1 MTAPA
6 LDAVR
11 LSLHVLAAC
20 LWVGGQFT
28 VAGLVPALRS
38 VGPEAPKAAARALAR
53 VLWPAYFVL
62 LATGIWNVAATHA
75 DKQDHVW
82 KVVLAVKI
90 AVVVLGGVAAFVHQR
105 SKSRRGLAIW
115 GAVSG
120 LSALGALVLGVVLA
134 G

>member
-11 LSLHVLAAC
+11 LSIHVLAAC

-38 VGPEAPKAAARALAR
+38 VGADAPKAAA
-53 VLWPAYFVL
+53 
-62 LATGIWNVAATHA
+62 
-75 DKQDHVW
+75 Q
-82 KVVLAVKI
+82 
-90 AVVVLGGVAAFVHQR
+90 
-105 SKSRRGLAIW
+105 GLAIW

-120 LSALGALVLGVVLA
+120 VTALGALVLGVVLA